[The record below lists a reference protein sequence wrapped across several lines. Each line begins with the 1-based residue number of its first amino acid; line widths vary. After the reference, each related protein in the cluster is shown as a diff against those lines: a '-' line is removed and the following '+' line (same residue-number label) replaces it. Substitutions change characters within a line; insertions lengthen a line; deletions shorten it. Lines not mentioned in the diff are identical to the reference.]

1 MFFRFRPCLSELEWQ
16 PAVTSGDRCLNL
28 QIRSRGLRMIKKIAV
43 AWVRARRA
51 GPPNPRASRRRLQR
65 RAARGARAPRHTT
78 GHVMR
83 RLELDPGPFVWDD
96 SQIEIRDTQRY
107 ADRGPRRSMRRVPF
121 VIRPSSVSCGR
132 APRLVPEHIR
142 YGPKLPPTKSAMRHR
157 GPNRSLEPLH
167 QSPYVCTHGSR
178 SCCNCTAHCR
188 NRTHISSAH
197 PSGIPLSVARERP
210 PPSPQP
216 TVCAAP

>member
-1 MFFRFRPCLSELEWQ
+1 
-16 PAVTSGDRCLNL
+16 
-28 QIRSRGLRMIKKIAV
+28 MIKKIAV

-51 GPPNPRASRRRLQR
+51 GPPNAARARAGDGCNDAR
-65 RAARGARAPRHTT
+65 RAEPAHRVTPPAMSC
-78 GHVMR
+78 MR